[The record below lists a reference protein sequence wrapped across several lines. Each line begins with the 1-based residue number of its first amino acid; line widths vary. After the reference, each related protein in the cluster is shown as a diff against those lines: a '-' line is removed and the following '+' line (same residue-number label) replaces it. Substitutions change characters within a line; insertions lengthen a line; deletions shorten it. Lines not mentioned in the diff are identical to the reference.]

1 MFPLNRRAHLVIAK
15 TPALGSLNTWKREET
30 FFSSYFLPRRFP
42 LSNSFKLSS
51 RYSISTKLF
60 KHSALRN
67 QTVFRSQTDGTWK
80 NKRSKIIFQYFL
92 TVKPLSSFTT
102 FSQIILIK
110 HIAKIYNNITASRNR
125 TSLDRVRRE
134 KLRIENES
142 RGSPPPRREDSTFPG
157 LLDRRSPPTRE
168 PWSKVTRH
176 RPRREPSTTPSTHV
190 RSSKAAS

>member
-134 KLRIENES
+134 KLRVENNHADLLL
-142 RGSPPPRREDSTFPG
+142 RGERIQRFQGCWTGDHHRRVNRG
-157 LLDRRSPPTRE
+157 RRSR
-168 PWSKVTRH
+168 VTVRVGNRR
-176 RPRREPSTTPSTHV
+176 RPRRRT
-190 RSSKAAS
+190 